1 MSAQAQDEVQV
12 ASELNVNIS
21 IALISVE
28 IRAIEEGVWG
38 CFLFVFCSA
47 DVLVLRRLG
56 KTFCLGVVVVEVW
69 GGCVEQEERAGF
81 LLSAFYM
88 FLSALCIASSHVHVH
103 VLGVL

>member
-38 CFLFVFCSA
+38 CFFLFFVQPMCS
-47 DVLVLRRLG
+47 
-56 KTFCLGVVVVEVW
+56 F
-69 GGCVEQEERAGF
+69 
-81 LLSAFYM
+81 
-88 FLSALCIASSHVHVH
+88 
-103 VLGVL
+103 